1 MKITHA
7 FILTILL
14 LAITSKDKLTG
25 RCENKLPGGNIL
37 GVIFKPDNSIEGYF
51 NKKPLFSGIYT
62 WSNGIFSFEDN
73 GCQDI
78 KGIYKIVFFS
88 NFRFYA
94 LGSYK

>member
-51 NKKPLFSGIYT
+51 NKKPLFTAPTPGVMAYFLLKTTAARI
-62 WSNGIFSFEDN
+62 
-73 GCQDI
+73 
-78 KGIYKIVFFS
+78 
-88 NFRFYA
+88 
-94 LGSYK
+94 